1 MLNLFGFFGILY
13 KAMTKFKY
21 KVRELSGQETE
32 GEAEGA
38 DRFAVAADLRSSGK
52 TVVSVEEVKTGFTFD
67 MGAIN
72 AMLSRVKMQ
81 ELIVF
86 AHNLS
91 AMMKAGLSL
100 SRGITILERQT
111 KNPAFKL
118 TLKTLVDEISRG
130 STLSAGMAKFPK
142 VFTPVFVSMVRA
154 GEESGGLADA
164 LLVVGDQLE
173 KSYLL
178 KKKIKGAMIYP
189 AVVISTLVVIGVLMF
204 IYVVPTLASTFKEL
218 NTELPTSTKLII
230 WLSDFLSNHL
240 LLGIVVVAT
249 IGFSFYSLLRTKQ
262 GRRGFETVL
271 FRLPVVGE
279 LVRQSN
285 AATTTR
291 TMSSLLSS
299 GVDMIEA
306 ITITRDVLQNSYYKD
321 LMTTA
326 SERVQK
332 GIPLSSVFAGTNIY
346 PMLVG
351 DMIEVGEETG
361 KLSSMLLNVALFYEN
376 EVDNATK
383 NMSTIIEPLLMV
395 FIGAS
400 VGFFAVSM
408 ISPMYSVMNNV

>member
-1 MLNLFGFFGILY
+1 M
-13 KAMTKFKY
+13 AKFKY
-21 KVRELSGQETE
+21 KVREVSGQESE

-38 DRFAVAADLRSSGK
+38 DRFAVAADLRSAGK
-52 TVVSVEEVKTGFTFD
+52 TVVSVEEVKTGFSFNMD
-67 MGAIN
+67 AIN
-72 AMLSRVKMQ
+72 VWLAHVKTQ

-100 SRGITILERQT
+100 SRGIIILERQT
-111 KNPAFKL
+111 KNKAFKV
-118 TLKTLVDEISRG
+118 TLKTLIDEISRG

-142 VFTPVFVSMVRA
+142 VFSPVFVSMVRA
-154 GEESGGLADA
+154 GEESGGLSDA

-189 AVVISTLVVIGVLMF
+189 SVVISTLIVIGVLMF
-204 IYVVPTLASTFKEL
+204 MFVVPTLAATFKEL
-218 NTELPTSTKLII
+218 NTELPTSTKVII

-240 LLGIVVVAT
+240 LLGILVVASVALAFVS
-249 IGFSFYSLLRTKQ
+249 ILRTKP
-262 GRRGFETVL
+262 GRRAFETVL
-271 FRLPVVGE
+271 FRLPVVGG

-291 TMSSLLSS
+291 TLSSLLSS

-306 ITITRDVLQNSYYKD
+306 ISITKDVLQNSYYKEI
-321 LMTTA
+321 MTLA

-332 GIPLSSVFAGTNIY
+332 GIPLSSVFSGTDIY
-346 PMLVG
+346 PILVG
-351 DMIEVGEETG
+351 DMVEVGEETG
-361 KLSSMLLNVALFYEN
+361 KLSEMLLNVALFYEN
-376 EVDNATK
+376 EVDDATK

-408 ISPMYSVMNNV
+408 ISPMYSVMSNV